1 MTEFIGTALGDASGP
16 LHSGAGDQYIYFGSS
31 ATGAP
36 RRPPRDAARDELFRL
51 HRRFVF
57 PPGFESARTRLSE
70 YRTVLISGPVGSGR
84 SAAARELLYER
95 QQGSGSRFVRLPDRV
110 EEKDGSDG
118 SILHPDDVQQSD
130 LMLLDLTAAGPDVLE
145 QAQREMSE
153 FRAAV
158 QAKSAW
164 LTVALPSETRVHDD
178 LSGLRVAVGRPEALK
193 VLRRHLHAEHIVP
206 EEAEFSRAELT
217 SFLATAHM
225 REVARFADLVKQFRD
240 QTAAETGHFT
250 DWLDRALAATL
261 RRQDEVR
268 EILARSSGAQ
278 RALFLSCAML
288 HGARGQ
294 AVQKAAA
301 QLLRAAEEPHVVQ
314 PLLSRTALPHRLAD
328 VGAELTAGGRVVF
341 RGLRYDE
348 AVSDCF
354 WDDFPELRPVLRVW
368 TDRLV
373 RDSAAVGERPDDL
386 VLRYAR
392 QCLRTES
399 PEELSGAAVA
409 WASVSGGTPSWL
421 HRSAYLA
428 LDTGLRDETHG
439 GHFREKTYEWAIS
452 RQPSPGLVRV
462 LVGVCSGAMAVQ
474 HPDSA
479 LVRLLHLARRETADT
494 APIAHDALFDLA
506 FSEGRLTRRLLD
518 RIDRAWGRQLS
529 PRRRAREIELFRRLA
544 EPERFADPGGRTRPL
559 IAEPAVRRQLTAGW
573 RAVLTARPF
582 AECRAGTADWLRA
595 ARKWPAAR
603 ESVLDVLVHACEGRG
618 DLLGELYALDWH
630 LPCASEEEQAAK
642 ADVSALVWR
651 KINAAQNVSG

>member
-16 LHSGAGDQYIYFGSS
+16 LHSGTGDQYVYFGSS
-31 ATGAP
+31 PTGTP

-57 PPGFESARTRLSE
+57 PPGFDQARDRLSE

-110 EEKDGSDG
+110 EENDGSGG

-164 LTVALPSETRVHDD
+164 LTVALPSEARVRDD
-178 LSGLRVAVGRPEALK
+178 LSGLRVPVGRPEALK
-193 VLRRHLHAEHIVP
+193 VLRRHLHAERIIP
-206 EEAEFSRAELT
+206 EEAEFSRGELT

-225 REVARFADLVKQFRD
+225 REVAQFADLVKQYRD
-240 QTAAETGHFT
+240 QQSPDTGYFK
-250 DWLDRALAATL
+250 DWLERALAATL
-261 RRQDEVR
+261 RRQTEVR
-268 EILARSSGAQ
+268 EILERSSGAQ

-294 AVQKAAA
+294 TVQKAAA
-301 QLLRAAEEPHVVQ
+301 QLLQAADEPHVVQ
-314 PLLSRTALPHRLAD
+314 PLLSRTTLPQRLSD
-328 VGAELTAGGRVVF
+328 VGAELTAGGRVEF

-373 RDSAAVGERPDDL
+373 RDSAAAGEKPDAL

-399 PEELSGAAVA
+399 PEELSGTAVA
-409 WASVSGGTPSWL
+409 WASASGGTPSWL

-439 GHFREKTYEWAIS
+439 GHFREKTYEWATG

-506 FSEGRLTRRLLD
+506 FSESRLTRRLLD
-518 RIDRAWGRQLS
+518 RIDRAWSRSLS
-529 PRRRAREIELFRRLA
+529 AWRRAREIELFWRLA
-544 EPERFADPGGRTRPL
+544 EPERFADPGGRARPL
-559 IAEPAVRRQLTAGW
+559 IAEPVVRRQLTAGW
-573 RAVLTARPF
+573 RAVLAARPF
-582 AECRAGTADWLRA
+582 ADCRARTADWLRT

-603 ESVLDVLVHACEGRG
+603 ENVLDVLVQACEGRG
-618 DLLGELYALDWH
+618 ELLGEIYALDWH
-630 LPCASEEEQAAK
+630 LPCAFGEEQAAK

-651 KINAAQNVSG
+651 KINAAQHVSS

>member
-1 MTEFIGTALGDASGP
+1 M
-16 LHSGAGDQYIYFGSS
+16 
-31 ATGAP
+31 
-36 RRPPRDAARDELFRL
+36 
-51 HRRFVF
+51 
-57 PPGFESARTRLSE
+57 
-70 YRTVLISGPVGSGR
+70 
-84 SAAARELLYER
+84 
-95 QQGSGSRFVRLPDRV
+95 

-294 AVQKAAA
+294 VVQKAAA

>member
-1 MTEFIGTALGDASGP
+1 M
-16 LHSGAGDQYIYFGSS
+16 
-31 ATGAP
+31 
-36 RRPPRDAARDELFRL
+36 
-51 HRRFVF
+51 
-57 PPGFESARTRLSE
+57 
-70 YRTVLISGPVGSGR
+70 
-84 SAAARELLYER
+84 
-95 QQGSGSRFVRLPDRV
+95 